1 VIKPFLKGGDK
12 TNMSNYRPMTSF
24 SKVFEKIIYIRLY
37 HHIMNNNILAK
48 EQYGFRNKA
57 STEKA
62 TYELVNEILNA
73 LNNGKTVVFFV
84 I

>member
-1 VIKPFLKGGDK
+1 
-12 TNMSNYRPMTSF
+12 
-24 SKVFEKIIYIRLY
+24 
-37 HHIMNNNILAK
+37 MNNNILAQ

-62 TYELVNEILNA
+62 TFELVNEILNA
-73 LNNGKTVVFFV
+73 LNNNKTVVFFV